1 MVEGMLAHGD
11 AVTVWNRTTSKT
23 APLVKRGARAAASPE
38 EAVAAGDHVHM
49 TLPDDAV
56 VDAMLARIRP
66 HLRPNAVVMDHSTT
80 APQGARDR
88 VPRMAA
94 HGVKFLHTPVF
105 MSPQAA
111 RESKGLIL
119 VSGPARVYE
128 EVKGDLAKM
137 TGEVIYFGERPD
149 LAASHK
155 IFGNSMLFAITAGMA
170 DIFAM
175 ARNLDIPP
183 SDALDIFS
191 RFNVAANIQLRGAK
205 MARHDFSATF
215 EMTMARKD
223 IGLMI
228 EAAGAQPL
236 AVLPSIAARMDQ
248 AIESGHGEDDLAA
261 IAADVV

>member
-1 MVEGMLAHGD
+1 MVEGMLGRGD
-11 AVTVWNRTTSKT
+11 AVTVWNRTKSKT
-23 APLVKRGARAAASPE
+23 APLVKLGARAAATPE
-38 EAVAAGDHVHM
+38 AAVAAGDHVHM

-66 HLRPNAVVMDHSTT
+66 HLRPDAVVMDHSTVS
-80 APQGARDR
+80 PLGARDR
-88 VPRMAA
+88 VPRMAG

-119 VSGPARVYE
+119 VSGPAGVYE
-128 EVKGDLAKM
+128 EARGELAKM

-183 SDALDIFS
+183 SDALGIFS
-191 RFNVAANIQLRGAK
+191 RFNVAANIQLRGPK
-205 MARHDFSATF
+205 MARRDFSATF
-215 EMTMARKD
+215 ELTMARKD

-236 AVLPSIAARMDQ
+236 AVLRSIAERMDRT
-248 AIESGHGEDDLAA
+248 IEAGRGKDDLAA
-261 IAADVV
+261 IAAEVV